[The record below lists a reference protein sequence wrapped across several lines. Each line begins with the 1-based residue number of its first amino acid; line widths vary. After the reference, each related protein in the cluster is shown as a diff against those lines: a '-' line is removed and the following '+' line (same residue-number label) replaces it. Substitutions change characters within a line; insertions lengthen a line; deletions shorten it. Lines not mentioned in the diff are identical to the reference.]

1 VGTSTSGAQLAG
13 KLVAFAGD
21 IPKINRE
28 AVSDAALIFKDGVL
42 GEAKKV
48 VGSDLKMSNF
58 GKRGVRLGAGFDV
71 KGGVNAVAL
80 LKARPMG
87 PWKVVEYGAGPHLIG
102 LGKAGRTE
110 SVKSKGRAYRK
121 AKAKYLYGQGYAHPV
136 RGPIAHPGSKAFKV
150 WSRGIT
156 TRQPRAVQR
165 IRLAYASGAYRR
177 FGPST

>member
-1 VGTSTSGAQLAG
+1 MGTSTSTEQLVG
-13 KLVAFAGD
+13 KLVGFATD

-42 GEAKKV
+42 SEAKQV
-48 VGSDLKMSNF
+48 VGGDLRMSNF

-80 LKARPMG
+80 LKARPQG
-87 PWKVVEYGAGPHLIG
+87 PWKILEYGAGPHLVG

-110 SVKSKGRAYRK
+110 SVRSKGRAYRK

-136 RGPIAHPGSKAFKV
+136 RGPVAHPGSKAFKV
-150 WSRGIT
+150 WSRGVT

-165 IRLAYASGAYRR
+165 IRLAYASGAMRR
-177 FGPST
+177 FGPGT